1 MKFSFEHAWAGGR
14 SQASGVFMTALPR
27 NTLAHA
33 GIGHATALMWDGK
46 ARTLEEQEN
55 SAFLR

>member
-1 MKFSFEHAWAGGR
+1 MKFSFEHAWADGR
-14 SQASGVFMTALPR
+14 SQASGVFVTAFPR
-27 NTLAHA
+27 NTPALA